1 MEPQHAAI
9 LLAKCAA
16 YDSRT
21 IGRADAEAWAEAL
34 THAGITLGQAIDAI
48 GAHYAEQR
56 DRVMPADV
64 IRIVRATRRQRTAAA
79 GQPDFPPGLTFD
91 QEQRYRRAW
100 FSLVGDGAEPD
111 AATAAVD
118 ARFKITRPELRPRPV
133 RELVAGAWAL

>member
-1 MEPQHAAI
+1 METRDAAI

-21 IGRADAEAWAEAL
+21 IGRADAEAWAEAM
-34 THAGITLGQAIDAI
+34 THAGVGTEQALAAV

-64 IRIVRATRRQRTAAA
+64 IRNVRATRRLRTAAA
-79 GQPDFPPGLTFD
+79 GQPDFPPSLTFG

-100 FSLVGDGAEPD
+100 FALVGDGAEPE

-118 ARFKITRPELRPRPV
+118 ERFKINRPELKPRPV
-133 RELVAGAWAL
+133 RELVEGAWPL